1 MLTAEEEGF
10 VRIFD
15 RGISVYAPSKKEFVY
30 KERGSEM
37 MKKLVLLLA
46 VVLLSG
52 LSANGALIYEDF
64 SAYTGY
70 ASAKDWIAPDVTD
83 DPGWNYPNGMGSAEG
98 VDLAVTLPDGA
109 VGVTD
114 IGTDTA
120 YKVVFGPS
128 SGEKDTNIQ
137 LVLADVYEP
146 GNDYIVTVKW
156 AVGQGAIQDIN
167 LMLMG
172 RLDDFDG
179 SHPWGA
185 QFDPGNRYPEG
196 PEWVEYS
203 AIATA
208 QDILDQQSLGYQIR
222 VTMNIDGDRTG
233 TEGGDI
239 LYITDLE
246 IVPEPATMVLLGLGG
261 LALIR
266 RRK

>member
-1 MLTAEEEGF
+1 
-10 VRIFD
+10 
-15 RGISVYAPSKKEFVY
+15 
-30 KERGSEM
+30 

-70 ASAKDWIAPDVTD
+70 ASAKDWIAPNVTN
-83 DPGWNYPNGMGSAEG
+83 DPGWNYPNGSGSAEG
-98 VDLAVTLPDGA
+98 VDLAVSLPDGA

-114 IGTDTA
+114 IGTSTA
-120 YKVVFGPS
+120 YKVVFGS
-128 SGEKDTNIQ
+128 TSGTKDTNIQ

-146 GNDYIVTVKW
+146 GLDYTVTVKW
-156 AVGQGAIQDIN
+156 AVGQGAIEDIN

-172 RLDDFDG
+172 RLDNWDG
-179 SHPWGA
+179 NHQYGA
-185 QFDPGNRYPEG
+185 QFDAGNRYPSG
-196 PEWVEYS
+196 SEWVEYS
-203 AIATA
+203 ATATA

-222 VTMNIDGDRTG
+222 VTMNIDGARTG

-246 IVPEPATMVLLGLGG
+246 IVPEPATIALLGLGG
-261 LALIR
+261 LALLR
-266 RRK
+266 RRR